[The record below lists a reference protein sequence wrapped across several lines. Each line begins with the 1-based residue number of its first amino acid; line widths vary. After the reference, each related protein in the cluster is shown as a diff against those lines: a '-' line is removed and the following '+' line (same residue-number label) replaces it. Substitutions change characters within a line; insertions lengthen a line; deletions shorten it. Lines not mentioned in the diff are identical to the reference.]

1 MLSPRV
7 ESNSGTT
14 VPSSM
19 GDLASTLLGVT
30 GLVPEADGRVF
41 TEFHAKEDR
50 PCVSG
55 LGQY

>member
-1 MLSPRV
+1 
-7 ESNSGTT
+7 
-14 VPSSM
+14 M

-30 GLVPEADGRVF
+30 GLAAEADGLVF